1 MSHQTPDYLNYVASI
16 NIVNAGSGY
25 NSQIPP
31 TITISGGGGTGATAT
46 ASVFNG
52 AIQTVNITNIG
63 KNYTS
68 VPTITVTNGG
78 GSGAVLTA
86 VLGFASGSPT
96 EYEEKSSLN
105 VKFSL
110 PEFIQTDY
118 NKFVSFIEKYFE
130 YMDENNNPSNLLL
143 NKKYNDIDELN
154 DAELNKRA
162 NELAEGFPQLLQTD
176 RKTLLKKIKD
186 IFESKGSERS
196 IKAYFKLL
204 YNEEIDVY
212 YPSKN
217 ILRASD
223 GVWIQETSV
232 RALSGYNNY
241 EVLNL
246 NGRVADIKYYE
257 TIGSVNF
264 IRTIPIT
271 IPRVEK
277 IATSFPQS
285 YEIIIELPAGTT
297 NIPGPGA
304 QASASATVVDGV
316 ITGFTVITGGY
327 DYTAA
332 PEVEIYD
339 SNGGEGATARAV
351 VSNGAITSIVLS
363 DSSYVNN
370 VTVTDGGSG
379 YTSAPTVIFDD
390 PPIGGTTATGIAVLT
405 GDAVSSVTITNRG
418 SGYIS
423 NPEITFTGGGGVD
436 AAATT
441 SRRGGENYNS
451 ASTSISFNSTNIRT
465 TIVERGASSEEVNI
479 RAYLDRTLF
488 SVTAGSYVGSN
499 AGFSVGDVFFINES
513 GDDAGAYAVS
523 GYFLEDYTY
532 TGGSNRA
539 VIRVSSV
546 DAYNVPSAWTII
558 NPGENFINAQST
570 ISISS
575 KTGESLDITLVT
587 KYLYNYDGKYK
598 DDRGK
603 LSDVNRIQDNYK
615 FQSYSYI
622 VKSSISQNKWVKR
635 FKDLMHPAGMEVFG
649 DLIIAHNI
657 NFAPFI
663 EITTDGL
670 DLHEFKT
677 EDIVIS
683 NDDVI
688 NIVVQ
693 WVRAFTETSSASEIS
708 SFGVQKTL
716 ADVAGAS
723 SEFDQDEYVGPD
735 YLPENYVG
743 SGASKHVY
751 KNLTETT
758 TSLDIL
764 SPVLQYVR
772 TFTDEITNSTDSI
785 ILALEMNR
793 TLADSTNAATDV
805 IIISAEP
812 NFSESASIID
822 DYADIYVEGEYLP
835 LNYVGPGVSKYI
847 EKVLTDIS
855 IPSELLERV
864 VDYNRVFT
872 DTGAA
877 NEALSF
883 NMSADLGNQIVVTD
897 DFTYDIFIAHILSDS
912 VHVDDAD
919 VISVSLDKEFIEDDV
934 THSEFVSI
942 NTEKG
947 LVEAPTASESNVK
960 TLQKP
965 FTETGNIA
973 DSGVI
978 TIQDY
983 SDPTYFGEDYV
994 GAGYNF

>member
-63 KNYTS
+63 RNYTS

-423 NPEITFTGGGGVD
+423 NPEITFTGGGGAD

-488 SVTAGSYVGSN
+488 SVTSGSYVGSN

-657 NFAPFI
+657 NFAPFL

-764 SPVLQYVR
+764 SPVLEYVR
-772 TFTDEITNSTDSI
+772 AFTDEITNSTDSI

-793 TLADSTNAATDV
+793 TLADSTNAANDV

-822 DYADIYVEGEYLP
+822 DYADIYVEGGYLP

-872 DTGAA
+872 DSGSAA
-877 NEALSF
+877 EALSF

-897 DFTYDIFIAHILSDS
+897 DFVYEVFQLVELDNAVVADDDFNIELSPALFCS
-912 VHVDDAD
+912 NPAV
-919 VISVSLDKEFIEDDV
+919 VSEIPV
-934 THSEFVSI
+934 I
-942 NTEKG
+942 NTSKD
-947 LVEAPTASESNVK
+947 VSDAVSSSDTVTITS
-960 TLQKP
+960 QKP
-965 FTETGNIA
+965 FTEIGNIA

-983 SDPTYFGEDYV
+983 SDPTYFSEDYV

>member
-1 MSHQTPDYLNYVASI
+1 MSHQTPDYLNYVSSI
-16 NIVNAGSGY
+16 TIVNAGSGY
-25 NSQIPP
+25 DSQTPP
-31 TITISGGGGTGATAT
+31 AITITGGGGTGATAT

-52 AIQTVNITNIG
+52 EIQTVNITNIG
-63 KNYTS
+63 RDYTS
-68 VPTITVTNGG
+68 VPTITVTGGG

-86 VLGFASGSPT
+86 VLGFASGNPT
-96 EYEEKSSLN
+96 DYEEKSSLN

-130 YMDENNNPSNLLL
+130 YMDEDNKPLNLLL
-143 NKKYNDIDELN
+143 NKTYNDIDELN

-162 NELAEGFPQLLQTD
+162 NEFAEGFPQLLQTD

-204 YNEEIDVY
+204 YNEEVDVY

-223 GVWIQETSV
+223 GIWIQETSV
-232 RALSGYNNY
+232 RALTGYNNY

-264 IRTIPIT
+264 LRTIPIT

-304 QASASATVVDGV
+304 QASASATVVDGI
-316 ITGFTVITGGY
+316 ITGFTVLSGGY

-332 PEVEIYD
+332 PEIEIYD
-339 SNGGEGATARAV
+339 SNGGEAATARAIV
-351 VSNGAITSIVLS
+351 ANGAVTSLVLS
-363 DSSYVNN
+363 DSEAVNH
-370 VTVTDGGSG
+370 VTITDGGTG
-379 YTSAPTVIFDD
+379 YTSAPTVTFDD
-390 PPIGGTTATGIAVLT
+390 PPTGGTTATGTAVLT
-405 GDAVSSVTITNRG
+405 GNAVSSVTITNRG

-423 NPEITFTGGGGVD
+423 NPEITFTGGGGSG
-436 AAATT
+436 ATAIT
-441 SRRGGENYNS
+441 SRRGGENYNQS
-451 ASTSISFNSTNIRT
+451 SVSISFNSTNIRT
-465 TIVERGASSEEVNI
+465 TIVERGASSEETNI

-488 SVTAGSYVGSN
+488 SVTSGSYVGSN

-513 GDDAGAYAVS
+513 GDDSGAYAVS

-539 VIRVSSV
+539 VIRVATV
-546 DAYNVPSAWTII
+546 DVYNVPTSWAII
-558 NPGENFINAQST
+558 NPGENFLNAQST
-570 ISISS
+570 ITIFS
-575 KTGESLDITLVT
+575 KTGVSLDITLVT

-649 DLIIAHNI
+649 DLIISHNI
-657 NFAPFI
+657 NFAPFV

-670 DLHEFKT
+670 NLNEFKT

-688 NIVVQ
+688 LIAVQYNRTYTENI
-693 WVRAFTETSSASEIS
+693 T
-708 SFGVQKTL
+708 K
-716 ADVAGAS
+716 
-723 SEFDQDEYVGPD
+723 
-735 YLPENYVG
+735 
-743 SGASKHVY
+743 
-751 KNLTETT
+751 
-758 TSLDIL
+758 
-764 SPVLQYVR
+764 
-772 TFTDEITNSTDSI
+772 TDSI
-785 ILALEMNR
+785 
-793 TLADSTNAATDV
+793 V
-805 IIISAEP
+805 ISIEP
-812 NFSESASIID
+812 NFEDSVGISDGYIQE
-822 DYADIYVEGEYLP
+822 YVEEDYLP
-835 LNYVGPGVSKYI
+835 LNYTGGGISKLVGKNI
-847 EKVLTDIS
+847 TDTTS
-855 IPSELLERV
+855 TTEVLERV
-864 VDYNRVFT
+864 VDYNRTFT

-877 NEALSF
+877 TELLAINL
-883 NMSADLGNQIVVTD
+883 SADLGHEVVVTD
-897 DFTYDIFIAHILSDS
+897 DFLYEKFIFHPLSDTA
-912 VHVDDAD
+912 HVDDAEL
-919 VISVSLDKEFIEDDV
+919 ISISLEKEFILDDA
-934 THSEFVSI
+934 THSEIVSI
-942 NTEKG
+942 NTDKEVTENQTATDVPQIDTSKPV
-947 LVEAPTASESNVK
+947 VETTTA
-960 TLQKP
+960 
-965 FTETGNIA
+965 A

-983 SDPTYFGEDYV
+983 SDPTYFSEDYV
-994 GAGYNF
+994 GAGYSF